1 MEFYLV
7 TGGTG
12 FIGSHLV
19 EYLALRGYPV
29 RVLDNFETGQRSNL
43 LHISQPPEIVTADVA
58 DAGAVAEAMRGVNV
72 VYHLAARASVQ
83 ASVEDPVATH
93 RICDTGTLNILDAAR
108 KAGVRRVVYAA
119 SASAY
124 GMPAGEVQTE
134 CDPVNP
140 LSP

>member
-7 TGGTG
+7 TGGAG

-19 EYLALRGYPV
+19 EYLALRGYPL
-29 RVLDNFETGQRSNL
+29 RVLDNFENGQRWNL
-43 LHISQPPEIVTADVA
+43 VHISQPAEIVEADVA
-58 DAGAVAEAMRGVNV
+58 DADAVAHAMKGVNV

-83 ASVEDPVATH
+83 ASVEDPAATH
-93 RICDTGTLNILDAAR
+93 RICDTGTLNVLEAAR

-124 GMPAGEVQTE
+124 GIPAGEVQT
-134 CDPVNP
+134 
-140 LSP
+140 